1 MHLWSLCHVIASIA
15 MVTSRKYLITFLMKI
30 VFIPRF
36 SFVFYQ
42 IFENR
47 MIHLLFST
55 KQASPVVG
63 DVRYGMGSG
72 AFIFG
77 LVDDHAAGGWVICVF
92 QL

>member
-1 MHLWSLCHVIASIA
+1 MKYEFFALFLCSGKG
-15 MVTSRKYLITFLMKI
+15 T
-30 VFIPRF
+30 
-36 SFVFYQ
+36 
-42 IFENR
+42 ENWGDEKR
-47 MIHLLFST
+47 
-55 KQASPVVG
+55 ASPVVG